1 MDSAASFG
9 LSNAKS
15 VSNSVPQ
22 PELLMLSAGHPKSL
36 RSMQQNNQGYAA
48 KHPGRLRDLAYTL
61 SHRRERL
68 PIRGFCITNGA
79 DDGTIHSPTSTGQ
92 PQKKIAFVFTG
103 QGAQWAQMGK
113 ELLETCP
120 DVLRDI
126 RQMDDILQQ
135 QDNSPGWTLEKE
147 LLMPAETS
155 RISEAEIAQPICT
168 ALQVALCN
176 HLRRWNISPVAAVG
190 HSSGEIA
197 AAYAAGCFGMR
208 SAILLAYYRGVAS
221 KAQRRPGAM
230 AAVGLGYDEV
240 ARLLKPGVVIA
251 CENSPSSVTLS
262 GDADALKSVL
272 AAIDKEYPQAFQRL
286 LKVNKAYHSRQ
297 CYQSFSGAHN

>member
-1 MDSAASFG
+1 MF
-9 LSNAKS
+9 
-15 VSNSVPQ
+15 
-22 PELLMLSAGHPKSL
+22 SAGHPESL
-36 RSMQQNNQGYAA
+36 KSMQHNNQEYAA

-68 PIRGFCITNGA
+68 PVRGFCITNGA
-79 DDGTIHSPTSTGQ
+79 DDGTIHSPPFTIQS
-92 PQKKIAFVFTG
+92 QKEVAFVFTG

-126 RQMDDILQQ
+126 RQMDEILQQQQ
-135 QDNSPGWTLEKE
+135 QDNSLGWTIEKE

-168 ALQVALCN
+168 ALQIALCN
-176 HLRRWNISPVAAVG
+176 HLRRWNILPVATLG

-197 AAYAAGCFGMR
+197 AAYAAGCFDMR
-208 SAILLAYYRGVAS
+208 GAILLAYYRGVAS

-262 GDADALKSVL
+262 GDADALKLVL

-286 LKVNKAYHSRQ
+286 LNVNKAYHSRQ
-297 CYQSFSGAHN
+297 CYQTFSGAHD